1 MGGKRHAQTLRTGTA
16 VATILGL
23 GLFLGAC
30 SSGSLNS
37 MTGGLIGS
45 SPGTSSAPITTGP
58 AAGVGGNQAAVTD
71 DDVPCP
77 DTAVRTGAATLI
89 VGSTPGQGEPSP
101 LDVRY
106 QGSIV
111 RLARECHVIAGM
123 MHIKVG
129 VEGRVITGPAG
140 AAGSLNVPLRVALVR
155 EGINPVTIV
164 TELVQVPVTINNA
177 VDHVTF
183 THIYPDVAFPL
194 PYPLGVIEDYKVYVG
209 FDPIG
214 AQAKKR
220 RPVHRRRAPRKQ

>member
-1 MGGKRHAQTLRTGTA
+1 MREKRYVQSLRTGA
-16 VATILGL
+16 GVAALVGMS
-23 GLFLGAC
+23 LFL
-30 SSGSLNS
+30 SGCGSTSLNS

-45 SPGTSSAPITTGP
+45 SPPPPPSTTGP
-58 AAGVGGNQAAVTD
+58 AAGVGATQGSLTD

-89 VGSTPGQGEPSP
+89 VGSGAKGEEQPSP

-111 RLARECHVIAGM
+111 RMARECHVIAGV

-140 AAGSLNVPLRVALVR
+140 GPGALNVPLRVAVVQ
-155 EGINPVTIV
+155 EGINPVTIA
-164 TELVQVPVTINNA
+164 TELAQVPVTINNT
-177 VDHVTF
+177 VEQVPF
-183 THIYPDVAFPL
+183 THVYQDLSFPL
-194 PYPLGVIEDYKVYVG
+194 PRPLGKLDNYSIYVG

-214 AQAKKR
+214 TQSKR
-220 RPVHRRRAPRKQ
+220 PAHRRHVRRRR

>member
-1 MGGKRHAQTLRTGTA
+1 MAAL
-16 VATILGL
+16 LGL
-23 GLFLGAC
+23 GLFLGGC
-30 SSGSLNS
+30 SSNSLNS

-45 SPGTSSAPITTGP
+45 SPPAPSTIGP
-58 AAGVGGNQAAVTD
+58 AAGVGGNQPKLTD

-77 DTAVRTGAATLI
+77 DTAVRTGATTLI

-111 RLARECHVIAGM
+111 RMARECHVIAGM

-140 AAGSLNVPLRVALVR
+140 GPGNINVPLRVAVVR
-155 EGINPVTIV
+155 EGVNPVTIT
-164 TELVQVPVTINNA
+164 TELVQIPVTIDSA
-177 VDHVTF
+177 VGRVSF
-183 THIYPDVAFPL
+183 THVYPDVAFPL
-194 PYPLGVIEDYKVYVG
+194 PRPLGWIDSYTVYVG

-214 AQAKKR
+214 AQQKKR
-220 RPVHRRRAPRKQ
+220 PAQRKRAPRRR